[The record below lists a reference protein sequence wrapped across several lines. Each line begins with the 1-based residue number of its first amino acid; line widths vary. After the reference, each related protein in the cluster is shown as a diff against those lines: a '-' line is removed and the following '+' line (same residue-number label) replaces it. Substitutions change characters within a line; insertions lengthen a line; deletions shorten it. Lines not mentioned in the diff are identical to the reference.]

1 MLRCDQV
8 NESTNKSFSI
18 TFMIEPKIACED
30 SVLSKRVSL
39 TLQMQIDKAN
49 SRALS
54 IAAT

>member
-1 MLRCDQV
+1 
-8 NESTNKSFSI
+8 
-18 TFMIEPKIACED
+18 MIEPKIACED